1 MNLPKQSPLPSQPK
15 KSREVRKLEVE
26 RDRAQGALLKIK
38 AKRKQKKVQRQRQT
52 LGRQVVSLTVKHT
65 QALIDGEI

>member
-1 MNLPKQSPLPSQPK
+1 MNLQKQSPPLLPK
-15 KSREVRKLEVE
+15 KSREIRKLEGE
-26 RDRAQGALLKIK
+26 RDRALDRLLRFKTR
-38 AKRKQKKVQRQRQT
+38 RKQKKLLRQRQT